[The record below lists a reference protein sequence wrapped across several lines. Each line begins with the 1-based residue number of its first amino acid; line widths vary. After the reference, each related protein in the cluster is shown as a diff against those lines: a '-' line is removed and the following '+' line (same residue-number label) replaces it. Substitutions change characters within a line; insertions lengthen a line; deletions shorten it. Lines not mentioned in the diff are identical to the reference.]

1 MKCTNHP
8 ERDAAGICQY
18 SGKPFCE
25 EELVE
30 IEGKMYGKEYVS
42 KVFEETKSKPSNQP
56 KEEISD
62 FDRVQQER
70 HARIDKKQAEGG
82 QAYADYMQSNK
93 SKWIAFLL
101 CLTFGF
107 LGLHRFYVGK
117 IGTGVIYVFTIGLGG
132 FGILFDLVMILT
144 GGFKDGLERPLT

>member
-8 ERDAAGICQY
+8 ERGAAGICQY

-42 KVFEETKSKPSNQP
+42 KVFEETKSTSSNQQ
-56 KEEISD
+56 KEDISD
-62 FDRVQQER
+62 FDRLQKER
-70 HARIDKKQAEGG
+70 QARIDKKQNEGG
-82 QAYADYMQSNK
+82 QAYADYMKSAK
-93 SKWIAFLL
+93 SKWVALFL
-101 CLTFGF
+101 CIFFGYV
-107 LGLHRFYVGK
+107 GLHRFYVGK
-117 IGTGVIYVFTIGLGG
+117 IGTGVIYAFTIGLGG
-132 FGILFDLVMILT
+132 FGILFDLITILA